1 MILNPGNVY
10 RESTHNI
17 YCYRGGNPLLFHTSG
32 YHLPSSWGLSTPSP
46 YSIRV
51 TIDNSTDTTHSYP
64 HNPSPSSLA
73 SCDYTLKVR
82 AIWLTHLAPLTISSH
97 SSSRL
102 FVQNIRWRQF
112 VALSLIHVYIVVGCT
127 KRGGV
132 SMCHYHW
139 YRYILSPATVYA
151 DGDIC
156 WRQFVQHVLSS
167 ATIYAGD
174 NICRNNQGQGEW
186 PQSSSTLCMLSKGSS
201 NLQVLNIML
210 FQAKVNWKFC
220 IFCQSDKL

>member
-17 YCYRGGNPLLFHTSG
+17 YCYRGGNPLLLHTSG
-32 YHLPSSWGLSTPSP
+32 YHLPSSLGLSTPSP

-73 SCDYTLKVR
+73 SYDYTLKVR

-102 FVQNIRWRQF
+102 FVQNIGWRQF

-151 DGDIC
+151 DSDIC

-174 NICRNNQGQGEW
+174 NIYRNSVHDKNAWAGKHYYHYNDFRLGGCEW
-186 PQSSSTLCMLSKGSS
+186 NFSITWRHECVIMWLKEICEPQ
-201 NLQVLNIML
+201 I
-210 FQAKVNWKFC
+210 
-220 IFCQSDKL
+220 

>member
-17 YCYRGGNPLLFHTSG
+17 YCYRGGNPLLLHTSG
-32 YHLPSSWGLSTPSP
+32 YHLPSSCGLSTPSP

-102 FVQNIRWRQF
+102 FVQNIGWRQF

-139 YRYILSPATVYA
+139 HRYILSPVTVYA

-156 WRQFVQHVLSS
+156 WRQFMQHVLSS

-174 NICRNNQGQGEW
+174 NICRNTPPPPPMTIDSG
-186 PQSSSTLCMLSKGSS
+186 
-201 NLQVLNIML
+201 
-210 FQAKVNWKFC
+210 
-220 IFCQSDKL
+220 IFALLPPTPETIGCEIVTPPPRPLLGHK